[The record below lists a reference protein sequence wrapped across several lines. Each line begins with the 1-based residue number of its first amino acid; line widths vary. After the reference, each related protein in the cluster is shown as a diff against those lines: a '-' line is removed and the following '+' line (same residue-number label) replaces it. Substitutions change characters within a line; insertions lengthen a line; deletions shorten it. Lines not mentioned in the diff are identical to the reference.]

1 MLQKEG
7 QGGQKIVET
16 IMVLPVSEKMGR
28 VPDMAPTQPSSFPI
42 RLVQCVEQRCQ
53 YWALYNLVQETE

>member
-1 MLQKEG
+1 MFQKEG

-42 RLVQCVEQRCQ
+42 RLVQ
-53 YWALYNLVQETE
+53 